1 MALGIPALVSPV
13 GVNTKIV
20 DDGVNGFICTTTDDW
35 YNALSKLMD
44 DRQLLIDLGANTR
57 KKIEAEYSVH
67 SNATNFITLF
77 S

>member
-1 MALGIPALVSPV
+1 V
-13 GVNTKIV
+13 GVNTRIV
-20 DDGVNGFICTTTDDW
+20 DDGVNGFICTTPDDW

-67 SNATNFITLF
+67 ANTANFITLF